1 MMTAFIQYSTACRAL
16 AAARSIDEV
25 KNIRN
30 KAEALRAYA
39 LQAKNREL
47 EIDAAEIRIRA
58 KRRLGELQAEQP
70 KNRGT
75 RGQLV
80 GPSKMAAPT
89 DKTPTLKELGID
101 YKLSSRVQKL
111 AAVPQAKFES
121 ESV

>member
-1 MMTAFIQYSTACRAL
+1 MITALTQYGIACRAL
-16 AAARSIDEV
+16 AAARTIDEV
-25 KNIRN
+25 KNVRN

-58 KRRLGELQAEQP
+58 ERRLGELQAEQP

-80 GPSKMAAPT
+80 GPSKIAAPT

-101 YKLSSRVQKL
+101 YKCRRVRR
-111 AAVPQAKFES
+111 S
-121 ESV
+121 

>member
-1 MMTAFIQYSTACRAL
+1 MMTALTQYSTACRAL

-30 KAEALRAYA
+30 KAEALCAP
-39 LQAKNREL
+39 AKNREL
-47 EIDAAEIRIRA
+47 EIGAAEIRIRA
-58 KRRLGELQAEQP
+58 ERRLGELQAEQP

-75 RGQLV
+75 CGQLI

-101 YKLSSRVQKL
+101 YKLSSRAQKL
-111 AAVPQAKFES
+111 VSRRLGGK
-121 ESV
+121 V